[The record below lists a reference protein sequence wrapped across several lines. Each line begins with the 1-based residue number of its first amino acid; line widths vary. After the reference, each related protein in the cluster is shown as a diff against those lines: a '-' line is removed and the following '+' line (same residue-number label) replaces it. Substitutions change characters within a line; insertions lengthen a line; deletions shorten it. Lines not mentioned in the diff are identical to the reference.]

1 MNKLREMRA
10 HLRRHWYFW
19 LPVFLIVGFILRA
32 ILDRRVYFELVGENV
47 SKKLIEN
54 STVYF
59 GKVETGFGF
68 LRYGS
73 YSNISGFFEAPPKI
87 VRVVW
92 DDGVK
97 TTDRTVPVEGKR
109 VSSES
114 YLYAAQL
121 LIEFDPDCGKARASW
136 TQNYAGEA
144 TPLDYRPRD
153 CRIYKDWA
161 TPADAKPQLK
171 PDR

>member
-32 ILDRRVYFELVGENV
+32 ILDRRVYFDLTGENV
-47 SKKLIEN
+47 SQTLIED
-54 STVYF
+54 SIVYF
-59 GKVETGFGF
+59 GKFETGFG

-73 YSNISGFFEAPPKI
+73 YKSNLGLFKIPPKI

-97 TTDRTVPVEGKR
+97 TTDRTVPVGGKR

-114 YLYAAQL
+114 REYPPEL
-121 LIEFDPDCGKARASW
+121 LIEFDPDCGRARATW

-144 TPLDYRPRD
+144 APYNYSPRD
-153 CRIYKDWA
+153 CRIYADWA